1 MSLIVEKKNHIL
13 YVTINRPEAMNSLA
27 PETKDELHATFDEY
41 NKDDSLRVA
50 ILTGAG
56 DKAFCAGAD
65 LKKLVPKMSSGERPI
80 EVSDQRWFSNVYKP
94 IITAVNGWCLAGG
107 VEMMNGTDIRV
118 AAEHARFG
126 LSEAKWSLYPAGGSV
141 VRLVRH
147 LPWARAMEVI
157 LTGDHFTAQ
166 EAYEMGLIN
175 KVVPKEK
182 LMETAEEYA
191 EKIANNGPL
200 AVRAIKE
207 MAIRSLDLPM
217 SQAFYW
223 DSYLS
228 ARIFSTEDAKEG
240 PKAFAEKRKPNFKMK

>member
-13 YVTINRPEAMNSLA
+13 YVTINRPEAMNSIT
-27 PETKDELHATFDEY
+27 PELKDELHATFDEFEA
-41 NKDDSLRVA
+41 DDTLRVA

-56 DKAFCAGAD
+56 EKAFCAGAD

-80 EVSDQRWFSNVYKP
+80 AVSDQRWFSNVYKP

-107 VEMMNGTDIRV
+107 VEMMNGTDIRI
-118 AAEHARFG
+118 ASEHARFG
-126 LSEAKWSLYPAGGSV
+126 LSEAKWALYPAGGSV

-147 LPWARAMEVI
+147 LPWARAMEII
-157 LTGDHFTAQ
+157 LTGNQFTAE
-166 EAYEMGLIN
+166 EAYHMGLIN

-182 LMETAEEYA
+182 LIETAEEYA

-207 MAIRSLDLPM
+207 MAVRSLDLPM

-223 DSYLS
+223 DSYMS
-228 ARIFSTEDAKEG
+228 TKIFKTEDAKEG
-240 PKAFAEKRKPNFKMK
+240 PKAFAEKRKPNFIGK